1 LWDENSFLTIIA
13 YKIKISINHKIMKPI
28 YLDYNSTTPTDPRVL
43 EAMLP
48 YFTEIPGNPS
58 STHYS
63 GIQAKQAI
71 DIAREQV
78 ADLLNCKTYE
88 IVFTSGATEAI
99 NLAIKGVAEKY
110 SKKGKHIIT
119 VQTEHMAVLDTCKY
133 LEKKGYEITY
143 LPVDNYGLIDL
154 EMLNQSIRDDTILV
168 SIMYVNNETG
178 VIHPIKEIA
187 SLVHSKG
194 SLLMTDATQAVG
206 KIPIDV
212 RNLAID
218 LMSFS
223 AHKFYGPKG
232 IGGLFIKKQSN
243 QNIQLEPILHGGGQ
257 ERGLRSGTSNVPVI
271 VGLGKACDL
280 AKQEMHDNEFK
291 IKDLKDYLENELL
304 KIDGVFL
311 NGHPS
316 IRIYNT
322 INVGFEGIDNDALI
336 SAIGNIAI
344 SKGSS
349 CSADSIEPSHVLMAQ
364 KLSEEDIF
372 SSIRI
377 SLGKYTQKEEIDLFI
392 LKIINFIN

>member
-1 LWDENSFLTIIA
+1 
-13 YKIKISINHKIMKPI
+13 MKPI

-48 YFTEIPGNPS
+48 YFTEMPGNPS

-63 GIQAKQAI
+63 GIQAKQSI

-78 ADLLNCKTYE
+78 ADLLGCKTYE
-88 IVFTSGATEAI
+88 IIFTSGATEAI

-110 SKKGKHIIT
+110 SNKGKHIIT

-143 LPVDNYGLIDL
+143 LPVNNYGLIDL
-154 EMLNQSIRDDTILV
+154 DLLNQSIRDETILV

-194 SLLMTDATQAVG
+194 SLFMTDATQAVG

-212 RNLAID
+212 RDLGID
-218 LMSFS
+218 LMPFS

-232 IGGLFIKKQSN
+232 IGGLYIKKQSTK
-243 QNIQLEPILHGGGQ
+243 NIQLEPLLHGGGQ

-271 VGLGKACDL
+271 VGLGKACEI
-280 AKQEMHDNEFK
+280 AKQEMHDNEIK
-291 IKDLKDYLENELL
+291 IRELKDYLEDELL
-304 KIDGVFL
+304 KINGAFL
-311 NGHPS
+311 NGHP
-316 IRIYNT
+316 IKRVYNT
-322 INVGFEGIDNDALI
+322 INIGFEGIDNDALL
-336 SAIGNIAI
+336 STIGNIAI

-349 CSADSIEPSHVLMAQ
+349 CSAESIEPSHVLKA
-364 KLSEEDIF
+364 LDLTNDRIY

-377 SLGKYTQKEEIDLFI
+377 SIGKPTSFQEINSILQIFKKSI
-392 LKIINFIN
+392 LKLMK